1 MFLRS
6 FLKSKPETGGYVKT
20 RSGSGRLRI
29 SLQSKLMVL
38 KKIFSLGLVW
48 CLLLGAVSPAC
59 TRKSTSL
66 SKKTKSFQRNQR
78 SGKGIPCP
86 TKDC

>member
-1 MFLRS
+1 
-6 FLKSKPETGGYVKT
+6 
-20 RSGSGRLRI
+20 
-29 SLQSKLMVL
+29 MVL

-59 TRKSTSL
+59 TRKTSL
-66 SKKTKSFQRNQR
+66 SKKTKSYQRHQR
-78 SGKGIPCP
+78 AGKAIPCP